1 MGIALAVRAR
11 ANCRGT
17 RVGAVI
23 VRDDRIVST
32 GYNGTAEGAPNC
44 EEGGCDRCANRGGR
58 YASGEAYDLCICVH
72 AEQNAILSAARFG
85 TPVEGT
91 DMYTTVRPCF
101 NCTKELVQV
110 KVRSVRYLYD
120 WQHPRDDVRDEYTRL
135 QGRIE
140 LVEQVDVTDK
150 DAVWAMPQLRGPG
163 ETDPPGPGAQSG

>member
-32 GYNGTAEGAPNC
+32 GYNGTTEGAPNC
-44 EEGGCDRCANRGGR
+44 EDGGCDRCSNRGSR

-85 TPVEGT
+85 IPVEGT
-91 DMYTTVRPCF
+91 DVYTTVRPCF
-101 NCTKELVQV
+101 NCTKELVQL
-110 KVRSVRYLYD
+110 KVQSVRYLYD
-120 WQHPRDDVRDEYTRL
+120 WRHPREDVRDEYDRL
-135 QGRIE
+135 QGRIG
-140 LVEQVDVTDK
+140 LVMQVDAD
-150 DAVWAMPQLRGPG
+150 DADAAWAMPGLRGPR